1 MAYMLKYDSVHGR
14 FDGTVEADGDK
25 LIINGSPIQVT
36 TEMDPTKIPWGDAGA
51 DNVVESTGV
60 FTSEEGAAQ
69 HLVGGAKKVVISAPS
84 GDAPM
89 FVMGVNHEKY
99 DGQNVVSNASC
110 TTNCLAPLA
119 KAIDDAYGLKE
130 GLMTTVHAATATQ
143 PTQDGPSKKD
153 WRGGRNAYMNI
164 IPAST
169 GAAKA
174 VALAMPELK
183 GKLQKS
189 TVIERSGHKIGLI
202 GLVTEDV
209 VDISSPGDNII
220 FTDAITAA
228 QAEVDSLTA
237 AGVGII
243 ILMSHSSYEIDKEI
257 AANTTGIDVIV
268 GGHDN
273 AYLSNISDRAKG
285 PYPTVVNGTQIV
297 QAYAY
302 GKYLGELSVVFDDEG
317 EVISAT
323 GEPITIDGSVN
334 ENSQIVAR
342 LDELEKPITDLK
354 ETLVGNVSS
363 SLNGDRAV
371 CRVQECDMGNMIT
384 DAMRAAGMEKGYSIA
399 LANSGGIRASLDAGQ
414 VTLGEIMTILPFQN
428 TMSTFKVTGKQ
439 LLAAIEN
446 GVSQVEDGSGRFP
459 QVSGMRFSFDASKPA
474 NERVTSIE
482 IQESNGSFSALNL
495 YGTYGMVSNNFIR
508 AGGDGYKMF
517 RAATDIY
524 DFGPDLADVVV
535 DYIKANPGYSGFT
548 DNRITQVK

>member
-1 MAYMLKYDSVHGR
+1 MKHLYKMHSIGLQKIIPGVLLSFFVTLGFFSQSSIAASHKVLNLTILHTNDFHARFRPISKYDNNCSAENNAEGKCFGGSARLITAIEDARSRHENTVLL
-14 FDGTVEADGDK
+14 DGGDQFQGTLFYNLYKGKVAAEMMNKLGYDGMTVG
-25 LIINGSPIQVT
+25 
-36 TEMDPTKIPWGDAGA
+36 
-51 DNVVESTGV
+51 
-60 FTSEEGAAQ
+60 
-69 HLVGGAKKVVISAPS
+69 
-84 GDAPM
+84 
-89 FVMGVNHEKY
+89 NHEF
-99 DGQNVVSNASC
+99 D
-110 TTNCLAPLA
+110 
-119 KAIDDAYGLKE
+119 
-130 GLMTTVHAATATQ
+130 
-143 PTQDGPSKKD
+143 DGPETLRAFMD
-153 WRGGRNAYMNI
+153 AVNFPVLMANANVDME
-164 IPAST
+164 
-169 GAAKA
+169 
-174 VALAMPELK
+174 PELK

-459 QVSGMRFSFDASKPA
+459 QVSGMRFSFDSSKPA

-482 IQESNGSFSALNL
+482 IQESNGSFSALNI

-517 RAATDIY
+517 RSATDIY

-548 DNRITQVK
+548 DNRITQIK

>member
-1 MAYMLKYDSVHGR
+1 MILRQIHKMQSTGLQKIIPGILLSFVVALGFFSQSSIAASHKVLSLTILHTNDFHARFRPISKYDNNCSAENNAEGKCFGGSARLITAIEDARARHENTILL
-14 FDGTVEADGDK
+14 DGGDQFQGTLFYNLYKGKVAAEMMNKLGYDGMTVG
-25 LIINGSPIQVT
+25 
-36 TEMDPTKIPWGDAGA
+36 
-51 DNVVESTGV
+51 
-60 FTSEEGAAQ
+60 
-69 HLVGGAKKVVISAPS
+69 
-84 GDAPM
+84 
-89 FVMGVNHEKY
+89 NHEF
-99 DGQNVVSNASC
+99 D
-110 TTNCLAPLA
+110 
-119 KAIDDAYGLKE
+119 
-130 GLMTTVHAATATQ
+130 
-143 PTQDGPSKKD
+143 DGPETLRAFMD
-153 WRGGRNAYMNI
+153 AVNFPVLMANANVDME
-164 IPAST
+164 
-169 GAAKA
+169 
-174 VALAMPELK
+174 PELK
-183 GKLQKS
+183 GRLQKS

-220 FTDAITAA
+220 FTDAITAV

-257 AANTTGIDVIV
+257 AANTTGVDVIV

-273 AYLSNISDRAKG
+273 AYLSNVSDRAKG

-302 GKYLGELSVVFDDEG
+302 GKYLGELSVVFNDDG
-317 EVISAT
+317 EIMSAS

-334 ENSQIVAR
+334 EDSQIVAR

-354 ETLVGNVSS
+354 ETLVGNVST

-371 CRVQECDMGNMIT
+371 CRIQECDMGNMIT

-482 IQESNGSFSALNL
+482 IEESNGSFSALNL

-517 RAATDIY
+517 RSATDIY

>member
-1 MAYMLKYDSVHGR
+1 MKHLYKMHSIGLQKIIPGVLLSLVVALGFFSQSSIAASHKVLNLTILHTNDFHARFRPISKYDNNCSAENNAEGKCFGGSARLITAIEDARSRHENTVLL
-14 FDGTVEADGDK
+14 DGGDQFQGTLFYNLYKGKVAAEMMNKLGYDGMTVG
-25 LIINGSPIQVT
+25 
-36 TEMDPTKIPWGDAGA
+36 
-51 DNVVESTGV
+51 
-60 FTSEEGAAQ
+60 
-69 HLVGGAKKVVISAPS
+69 
-84 GDAPM
+84 
-89 FVMGVNHEKY
+89 NHEF
-99 DGQNVVSNASC
+99 D
-110 TTNCLAPLA
+110 
-119 KAIDDAYGLKE
+119 
-130 GLMTTVHAATATQ
+130 
-143 PTQDGPSKKD
+143 DGPKTLRAFMD
-153 WRGGRNAYMNI
+153 AVNFPVLMANANVDME
-164 IPAST
+164 
-169 GAAKA
+169 
-174 VALAMPELK
+174 PELK

-517 RAATDIY
+517 RSATDIY

>member
-1 MAYMLKYDSVHGR
+1 MKHIYKMQSIGLQKIIPGVLLSFLIVLGFFSQSSIAASHKVLNLTILHTNDFHARFRPISKYDNNCSAENNTEGKCFGGTARLITAVEDARARHENTILL
-14 FDGTVEADGDK
+14 DGGDQFQGTLFYNLYKGKVAAEMMNKLGYDGMTVG
-25 LIINGSPIQVT
+25 
-36 TEMDPTKIPWGDAGA
+36 
-51 DNVVESTGV
+51 
-60 FTSEEGAAQ
+60 
-69 HLVGGAKKVVISAPS
+69 
-84 GDAPM
+84 
-89 FVMGVNHEKY
+89 NHEF
-99 DGQNVVSNASC
+99 D
-110 TTNCLAPLA
+110 
-119 KAIDDAYGLKE
+119 
-130 GLMTTVHAATATQ
+130 
-143 PTQDGPSKKD
+143 DGPETLRAFMD
-153 WRGGRNAYMNI
+153 TVNFPVLMANADVDME
-164 IPAST
+164 
-169 GAAKA
+169 
-174 VALAMPELK
+174 PELK

-202 GLVTEDV
+202 GVVTEDV

-220 FTDAITAA
+220 FTDAITAV
-228 QAEVDSLTA
+228 QAEVDTLTA

-257 AANTTGIDVIV
+257 AANTTGVDVIV

-273 AYLSNISDRAKG
+273 AYLSNVSDRAKG

-459 QVSGMRFSFDASKPA
+459 QVSGMRFSFDSSKPA

-517 RAATDIY
+517 RSATDIY

-548 DNRITQVK
+548 DNRITQIK

>member
-1 MAYMLKYDSVHGR
+1 MHSIGLQKIIPGVLLSFFVTLGFFSQSSIAASHKVLNLTILHTNDFHARFRPISKYDNNCSAENNAEGKCFGGSARLITAIEDARSRHENTVLL
-14 FDGTVEADGDK
+14 DGGDQFQGTLFYNLYKGKVAAEMMNKLGYDGMTVG
-25 LIINGSPIQVT
+25 
-36 TEMDPTKIPWGDAGA
+36 
-51 DNVVESTGV
+51 
-60 FTSEEGAAQ
+60 
-69 HLVGGAKKVVISAPS
+69 
-84 GDAPM
+84 
-89 FVMGVNHEKY
+89 NHEF
-99 DGQNVVSNASC
+99 D
-110 TTNCLAPLA
+110 
-119 KAIDDAYGLKE
+119 
-130 GLMTTVHAATATQ
+130 
-143 PTQDGPSKKD
+143 DGPETLRAFMD
-153 WRGGRNAYMNI
+153 AVNFPVLMANANVDME
-164 IPAST
+164 
-169 GAAKA
+169 
-174 VALAMPELK
+174 PELK

-399 LANSGGIRASLDAGQ
+399 LANSGGIRASLDSGQ

-517 RAATDIY
+517 RSATDIY

-548 DNRITQVK
+548 DNRITQIK

>member
-1 MAYMLKYDSVHGR
+1 MLLSFVVTLGFFSQSSIAASHKVLNLTILHTNDFHARFRPISKYDNNCSAENNAEGKCFGGSARLVTAINEAR
-14 FDGTVEADGDK
+14 ARSDNSILVDGGDQFMGTLFYTYYKGKLAAEMMNKLGYDGMTVG
-25 LIINGSPIQVT
+25 
-36 TEMDPTKIPWGDAGA
+36 
-51 DNVVESTGV
+51 
-60 FTSEEGAAQ
+60 
-69 HLVGGAKKVVISAPS
+69 
-84 GDAPM
+84 
-89 FVMGVNHEKY
+89 NHEF
-99 DGQNVVSNASC
+99 D
-110 TTNCLAPLA
+110 
-119 KAIDDAYGLKE
+119 
-130 GLMTTVHAATATQ
+130 
-143 PTQDGPSKKD
+143 DGPETLRAFMD
-153 WRGGRNAYMNI
+153 AVNFPVLMANANVDME
-164 IPAST
+164 
-169 GAAKA
+169 
-174 VALAMPELK
+174 PELK

-354 ETLVGNVSS
+354 ETLVASNSTN
-363 SLNGDRAV
+363 LNGERDD
-371 CRVQECDMGNMIT
+371 CRVRECTMGNLIA
-384 DAMRAAGMEKGYSIA
+384 DAMRDAVSDKGYNIA
-399 LANSGGIRASLDAGQ
+399 LQNSGGIRASID
-414 VTLGEIMTILPFQN
+414 LGEVTMGEVLTVLPFQN
-428 TMSTFKVTGKQ
+428 TLATFKVTGEQ
-439 LLAAIEN
+439 LLAALEN
-446 GVSQVEDGSGRFP
+446 GVSQVEDVKGRFP
-459 QVSGMRFSFDASKPA
+459 QVSGLRFSFDASIA
-474 NERVTSIE
+474 SGEGR
-482 IQESNGSFSALNL
+482 IQSVEVDQNGSWVPLDIKA
-495 YGTYGMVSNNFIR
+495 TYGVVSNNFIR
-508 AGGDGYKMF
+508 GGGDGYKMF
-517 RAATDIY
+517 RQATDVY
-524 DFGPDLADVVV
+524 DFGPDLADIVA
-535 DYIKANPGYSGFT
+535 DFLAKNPNYQTSVEG
-548 DNRITQVK
+548 RINQM

>member
-1 MAYMLKYDSVHGR
+1 MKHIYKIQSIGLQKIIPGVLLSLVVTLGFFSQSSIAASHKVLNLTILHTNDFHARFRPISKYDNNCSAESNAEGKCFGGSARLITAIEDARSRHENTVLL
-14 FDGTVEADGDK
+14 DGGDQFQGTLFYNLYKGKVAAEMMNKLGYDGMTVG
-25 LIINGSPIQVT
+25 
-36 TEMDPTKIPWGDAGA
+36 
-51 DNVVESTGV
+51 
-60 FTSEEGAAQ
+60 
-69 HLVGGAKKVVISAPS
+69 
-84 GDAPM
+84 
-89 FVMGVNHEKY
+89 NHEF
-99 DGQNVVSNASC
+99 D
-110 TTNCLAPLA
+110 
-119 KAIDDAYGLKE
+119 
-130 GLMTTVHAATATQ
+130 
-143 PTQDGPSKKD
+143 DGPETLRAFMD
-153 WRGGRNAYMNI
+153 AVNFPVLMANANVDME
-164 IPAST
+164 
-169 GAAKA
+169 
-174 VALAMPELK
+174 PELK

-517 RAATDIY
+517 RSATDIY

>member
-1 MAYMLKYDSVHGR
+1 MKHLYKMHSIGLQKIIPGVLLSFVVALGFFSQSSIAASHKVLNLTILHTNDFHARFRPISKYDNNCSAESNAEGKCFGGSARLITAIEDARSRHENTVLL
-14 FDGTVEADGDK
+14 DGGDQFQGTLFYNLYKGKVAAEMMNKLGYDGMTVG
-25 LIINGSPIQVT
+25 
-36 TEMDPTKIPWGDAGA
+36 
-51 DNVVESTGV
+51 
-60 FTSEEGAAQ
+60 
-69 HLVGGAKKVVISAPS
+69 
-84 GDAPM
+84 
-89 FVMGVNHEKY
+89 NHEF
-99 DGQNVVSNASC
+99 D
-110 TTNCLAPLA
+110 
-119 KAIDDAYGLKE
+119 
-130 GLMTTVHAATATQ
+130 
-143 PTQDGPSKKD
+143 DGPETLRAFMD
-153 WRGGRNAYMNI
+153 AVNFPVLMANANVDME
-164 IPAST
+164 
-169 GAAKA
+169 
-174 VALAMPELK
+174 PELK

-317 EVISAT
+317 KVISAT

-517 RAATDIY
+517 RSATDIY

>member
-1 MAYMLKYDSVHGR
+1 MKHLYKMHSIGLQKIIPGVLLSLVVALGFFSQSSIAASHKVLNLTILHTNDFHARFRPISKYDNNCSAENNAEGKCFGGSARLITAIEDARSRHENTVLL
-14 FDGTVEADGDK
+14 DGGDQFQGTLFYNLYKGKVAAEMMNKLGYDGMTVG
-25 LIINGSPIQVT
+25 
-36 TEMDPTKIPWGDAGA
+36 
-51 DNVVESTGV
+51 
-60 FTSEEGAAQ
+60 
-69 HLVGGAKKVVISAPS
+69 
-84 GDAPM
+84 
-89 FVMGVNHEKY
+89 NHEF
-99 DGQNVVSNASC
+99 D
-110 TTNCLAPLA
+110 
-119 KAIDDAYGLKE
+119 
-130 GLMTTVHAATATQ
+130 
-143 PTQDGPSKKD
+143 DGPETLRAFMD
-153 WRGGRNAYMNI
+153 AVNFPVLMANANVDME
-164 IPAST
+164 
-169 GAAKA
+169 
-174 VALAMPELK
+174 PELK

-237 AGVGII
+237 DGVGII

-508 AGGDGYKMF
+508 GGGDGYKMF

>member
-1 MAYMLKYDSVHGR
+1 MHSIGLQKIIPGVLLSFFVTLGFFSQSSIAASHKVLNLTILHTNDFHARFRPISKYDNNCSAENNAEGKCFGGSARLITAIEDARARHENTVLL
-14 FDGTVEADGDK
+14 DGGDQFQGTLFYNLYKGKVAAEMMNKLGYDGMTVG
-25 LIINGSPIQVT
+25 
-36 TEMDPTKIPWGDAGA
+36 
-51 DNVVESTGV
+51 
-60 FTSEEGAAQ
+60 
-69 HLVGGAKKVVISAPS
+69 
-84 GDAPM
+84 
-89 FVMGVNHEKY
+89 NHEF
-99 DGQNVVSNASC
+99 D
-110 TTNCLAPLA
+110 
-119 KAIDDAYGLKE
+119 
-130 GLMTTVHAATATQ
+130 
-143 PTQDGPSKKD
+143 DGPETLRAFMD
-153 WRGGRNAYMNI
+153 AVNFPVLMANANVDME
-164 IPAST
+164 
-169 GAAKA
+169 
-174 VALAMPELK
+174 PELK

-459 QVSGMRFSFDASKPA
+459 QVSGIRFSFDASKPA

-517 RAATDIY
+517 RSATDIY

-548 DNRITQVK
+548 DNRITQIK

>member
-1 MAYMLKYDSVHGR
+1 MHSIGLQKIIPGVLLSFFVTLGFFSQSSIAASHKVLNLTILHTNDFHARFRPISKYDNNCSAENNAEGKCFGGSARLITAIEDARSRHENTVLL
-14 FDGTVEADGDK
+14 DGGDQFQGTLFYNLYKGKVAAEMMNKLGYDGMTVG
-25 LIINGSPIQVT
+25 
-36 TEMDPTKIPWGDAGA
+36 
-51 DNVVESTGV
+51 
-60 FTSEEGAAQ
+60 
-69 HLVGGAKKVVISAPS
+69 
-84 GDAPM
+84 
-89 FVMGVNHEKY
+89 NHEF
-99 DGQNVVSNASC
+99 D
-110 TTNCLAPLA
+110 
-119 KAIDDAYGLKE
+119 
-130 GLMTTVHAATATQ
+130 
-143 PTQDGPSKKD
+143 DGPETLRAFMD
-153 WRGGRNAYMNI
+153 AVNFPVLMANANVDME
-164 IPAST
+164 
-169 GAAKA
+169 
-174 VALAMPELK
+174 PELK

-495 YGTYGMVSNNFIR
+495 YGIYGMVSNNFIR

-517 RAATDIY
+517 RSATDIY

-548 DNRITQVK
+548 DNRITQIK

>member
-1 MAYMLKYDSVHGR
+1 MHSIGLQKIIPGVLLSFFVTLGFFSQSSIAASHKVLNLTILHTNDFHARFRPISKYDNNCSAENNAEGKCFGGSARLITAIEDARSRHENTVLL
-14 FDGTVEADGDK
+14 DGGDQFQGTLFYNLYKGKVAAEMMNKLGYDGMTVG
-25 LIINGSPIQVT
+25 
-36 TEMDPTKIPWGDAGA
+36 
-51 DNVVESTGV
+51 
-60 FTSEEGAAQ
+60 
-69 HLVGGAKKVVISAPS
+69 
-84 GDAPM
+84 
-89 FVMGVNHEKY
+89 NHEF
-99 DGQNVVSNASC
+99 D
-110 TTNCLAPLA
+110 
-119 KAIDDAYGLKE
+119 
-130 GLMTTVHAATATQ
+130 
-143 PTQDGPSKKD
+143 DGPETLRAFMD
-153 WRGGRNAYMNI
+153 AVNFPVLMANANVDME
-164 IPAST
+164 
-169 GAAKA
+169 
-174 VALAMPELK
+174 PELK

-237 AGVGII
+237 DGVGII

-517 RAATDIY
+517 RSATDIY

>member
-1 MAYMLKYDSVHGR
+1 LRQIHKMQSTGLQKIIPGILLSFVVALGFFSQSSIAASHKVLSLTILHTNDFHARFRPISKYDNNCSAENNAEGKCFGGSARLITAIEDARARHENTILL
-14 FDGTVEADGDK
+14 DGGDQFQGTLFYNLYKGKVAAEMMNKLGYDGMTVG
-25 LIINGSPIQVT
+25 
-36 TEMDPTKIPWGDAGA
+36 
-51 DNVVESTGV
+51 
-60 FTSEEGAAQ
+60 
-69 HLVGGAKKVVISAPS
+69 
-84 GDAPM
+84 
-89 FVMGVNHEKY
+89 NHEF
-99 DGQNVVSNASC
+99 D
-110 TTNCLAPLA
+110 
-119 KAIDDAYGLKE
+119 
-130 GLMTTVHAATATQ
+130 
-143 PTQDGPSKKD
+143 DGPETLRAFMD
-153 WRGGRNAYMNI
+153 AVNFPVLMANADVDME
-164 IPAST
+164 
-169 GAAKA
+169 
-174 VALAMPELK
+174 PELK
-183 GKLQKS
+183 GRLQKS

-220 FTDAITAA
+220 FTDAITAV

-257 AANTTGIDVIV
+257 AANTTGVDVIV

-273 AYLSNISDRAKG
+273 AYLSNVSDRAKG

-302 GKYLGELSVVFDDEG
+302 GKYLGELSVVFNDDG
-317 EVISAT
+317 EIMSAS

-334 ENSQIVAR
+334 EDSQIVAR

-354 ETLVGNVSS
+354 ETLVGNVST

-371 CRVQECDMGNMIT
+371 CRIQECDMGNMIT

-459 QVSGMRFSFDASKPA
+459 QVSGMRFSFDSSKPA

-482 IQESNGSFSALNL
+482 IEESNGTFSALNL

-517 RAATDIY
+517 RSATDIY

>member
-1 MAYMLKYDSVHGR
+1 MKHLYKMHSIGLQKIIPGVLLSFFVTLGFFSQSSIAASHKVLNLTILHTNDFHARFRPISKYDNNCSSENNAEGKCFGGSARLITAIEDARSRHENTVLL
-14 FDGTVEADGDK
+14 DGGDQFQGTLFYNLYKGKVAAEMMNKLGYDGMTVG
-25 LIINGSPIQVT
+25 
-36 TEMDPTKIPWGDAGA
+36 
-51 DNVVESTGV
+51 
-60 FTSEEGAAQ
+60 
-69 HLVGGAKKVVISAPS
+69 
-84 GDAPM
+84 
-89 FVMGVNHEKY
+89 NHEF
-99 DGQNVVSNASC
+99 D
-110 TTNCLAPLA
+110 
-119 KAIDDAYGLKE
+119 
-130 GLMTTVHAATATQ
+130 
-143 PTQDGPSKKD
+143 DGPKTLRAFMD
-153 WRGGRNAYMNI
+153 AVNFPVLMANANVDME
-164 IPAST
+164 
-169 GAAKA
+169 
-174 VALAMPELK
+174 PELK

-302 GKYLGELSVVFDDEG
+302 GKYLGELTVVFDDEG

-517 RAATDIY
+517 RSATDIY

-548 DNRITQVK
+548 DNRITQIK

>member
-1 MAYMLKYDSVHGR
+1 MYSIGLQKIIPGVLLSFVVALGFFSQSSIAASHKVLNLTILHTNDFHARFRPISKYDNNCSAENNAEGKCFGGSARLITAIEDARSRHENTVLL
-14 FDGTVEADGDK
+14 DGGDQFQGTLFYNLYKGKVAAEMMNKLGYDGMTVG
-25 LIINGSPIQVT
+25 
-36 TEMDPTKIPWGDAGA
+36 
-51 DNVVESTGV
+51 
-60 FTSEEGAAQ
+60 
-69 HLVGGAKKVVISAPS
+69 
-84 GDAPM
+84 
-89 FVMGVNHEKY
+89 NHEF
-99 DGQNVVSNASC
+99 D
-110 TTNCLAPLA
+110 
-119 KAIDDAYGLKE
+119 
-130 GLMTTVHAATATQ
+130 
-143 PTQDGPSKKD
+143 DGPETLRAFMD
-153 WRGGRNAYMNI
+153 AVNFPVLMANANVDME
-164 IPAST
+164 
-169 GAAKA
+169 
-174 VALAMPELK
+174 PELK

-517 RAATDIY
+517 RSATDIY

-548 DNRITQVK
+548 DNRITQIK

>member
-1 MAYMLKYDSVHGR
+1 MRQIHKTQSTGLQKIIPGILLSFVVALGFFSQSSIAASHKVLNLTILHTNDFHARFRPISKYDNNCSAENNAEGKCFGGSARLITAIEDARARHENTILL
-14 FDGTVEADGDK
+14 DGGDQFQGTLFYNLYKGKVAAEMMNKLGYDGMTVG
-25 LIINGSPIQVT
+25 
-36 TEMDPTKIPWGDAGA
+36 
-51 DNVVESTGV
+51 
-60 FTSEEGAAQ
+60 
-69 HLVGGAKKVVISAPS
+69 
-84 GDAPM
+84 
-89 FVMGVNHEKY
+89 NHEF
-99 DGQNVVSNASC
+99 D
-110 TTNCLAPLA
+110 
-119 KAIDDAYGLKE
+119 
-130 GLMTTVHAATATQ
+130 
-143 PTQDGPSKKD
+143 DGPETLRAFMD
-153 WRGGRNAYMNI
+153 AVNFPVLMANADVDME
-164 IPAST
+164 
-169 GAAKA
+169 
-174 VALAMPELK
+174 PELK
-183 GKLQKS
+183 GRLQKS

-220 FTDAITAA
+220 FTDAITAV

-257 AANTTGIDVIV
+257 AANTTGVDVIV

-273 AYLSNISDRAKG
+273 AYLSNVSDRAKG

-302 GKYLGELSVVFDDEG
+302 GKYLGELSVVFNDDG
-317 EVISAT
+317 EIMSAS

-354 ETLVGNVSS
+354 ETLVGNVST

-371 CRVQECDMGNMIT
+371 CRIQECDMGNMIT
-384 DAMRAAGMEKGYSIA
+384 DAMKAAGMEKGYSIA

-482 IQESNGSFSALNL
+482 IEESNGTFSALNL

-517 RAATDIY
+517 RSATDIY

>member
-1 MAYMLKYDSVHGR
+1 MHSIGLQKIIPGVLLSFFVTLGFFSQSSIAASHKVLNLTILHTNDFHARFRPISKYDNNCSAENNAEGKCFGGSARLITAIEDARSRHENTVLL
-14 FDGTVEADGDK
+14 DGGDQFQGTLFYNLYKGKVAAEMMNKLGYDGMTVG
-25 LIINGSPIQVT
+25 
-36 TEMDPTKIPWGDAGA
+36 
-51 DNVVESTGV
+51 
-60 FTSEEGAAQ
+60 
-69 HLVGGAKKVVISAPS
+69 
-84 GDAPM
+84 
-89 FVMGVNHEKY
+89 NHEF
-99 DGQNVVSNASC
+99 D
-110 TTNCLAPLA
+110 
-119 KAIDDAYGLKE
+119 
-130 GLMTTVHAATATQ
+130 
-143 PTQDGPSKKD
+143 DGPETLRAFMD
-153 WRGGRNAYMNI
+153 AVNFPVLMANANVDME
-164 IPAST
+164 
-169 GAAKA
+169 
-174 VALAMPELK
+174 PELK

-237 AGVGII
+237 DGVGII

-399 LANSGGIRASLDAGQ
+399 LANSGGIRASLDSGQ

-459 QVSGMRFSFDASKPA
+459 QVSGMRFSFDSSKPA

-482 IQESNGSFSALNL
+482 IQEGNGSFSALNL

-517 RAATDIY
+517 RSATDIY

>member
-1 MAYMLKYDSVHGR
+1 MQSTGLQKIIPGILLSFVVALGFFSQSSIAASHKVLNLTILHTNDFHARFRPISKYDNNCSAENNAEGKCFGGSARLITAIEDARARHENTILL
-14 FDGTVEADGDK
+14 DGGDQFQGTLFYNLYKGKVAAEMMNKLGYDGMTVG
-25 LIINGSPIQVT
+25 
-36 TEMDPTKIPWGDAGA
+36 
-51 DNVVESTGV
+51 
-60 FTSEEGAAQ
+60 
-69 HLVGGAKKVVISAPS
+69 
-84 GDAPM
+84 
-89 FVMGVNHEKY
+89 NHEF
-99 DGQNVVSNASC
+99 D
-110 TTNCLAPLA
+110 
-119 KAIDDAYGLKE
+119 
-130 GLMTTVHAATATQ
+130 
-143 PTQDGPSKKD
+143 DGPETLRAFMD
-153 WRGGRNAYMNI
+153 AVNFPVLMANANVDME
-164 IPAST
+164 
-169 GAAKA
+169 
-174 VALAMPELK
+174 PELK
-183 GKLQKS
+183 GRLQKS

-220 FTDAITAA
+220 FTDAITAV

-243 ILMSHSSYEIDKEI
+243 IVMSHSSYEIDKEI

-273 AYLSNISDRAKG
+273 AYLSNVSDRAKG

-317 EVISAT
+317 EIMSAS
-323 GEPITIDGSVN
+323 GEPITIDGSVS
-334 ENSQIVAR
+334 EDSQIVAR

-354 ETLVGNVSS
+354 ETLVGNVST

-371 CRVQECDMGNMIT
+371 CRIQECDMGNMIT

-482 IQESNGSFSALNL
+482 IEESNGTFSALNL

-517 RAATDIY
+517 RSATDIY

-548 DNRITQVK
+548 NNRITQVK

>member
-1 MAYMLKYDSVHGR
+1 MKHIYKMQSIALQKIIPGVLLSFLIVLGFFSQSSIAASHKVLNLTILHTNDFHARFRPISKYDNNCSAENNTEGKCFGGTARLITAVEDARARHENTILL
-14 FDGTVEADGDK
+14 DGGDQFQGTLFYNLYKGKVAAEMMNKLGYDGMTVG
-25 LIINGSPIQVT
+25 
-36 TEMDPTKIPWGDAGA
+36 
-51 DNVVESTGV
+51 
-60 FTSEEGAAQ
+60 
-69 HLVGGAKKVVISAPS
+69 
-84 GDAPM
+84 
-89 FVMGVNHEKY
+89 NHEF
-99 DGQNVVSNASC
+99 D
-110 TTNCLAPLA
+110 
-119 KAIDDAYGLKE
+119 
-130 GLMTTVHAATATQ
+130 
-143 PTQDGPSKKD
+143 DGPETLRAFMD
-153 WRGGRNAYMNI
+153 TVNFPVLMANADVDME
-164 IPAST
+164 
-169 GAAKA
+169 
-174 VALAMPELK
+174 PELK

-202 GLVTEDV
+202 GVVTEDV

-220 FTDAITAA
+220 FTDAITAV
-228 QAEVDSLTA
+228 QAEVDTLTA

-257 AANTTGIDVIV
+257 AANTTGVDVIV

-273 AYLSNISDRAKG
+273 AYLSNVSDRAKG

-317 EVISAT
+317 EIISAT

-334 ENSQIVAR
+334 EDSQIVAR

-384 DAMRAAGMEKGYSIA
+384 DAMRAAGIAKGYTIA

-446 GVSQVEDGSGRFP
+446 GVSEVEDGSGRFP
-459 QVSGMRFSFDASKPA
+459 QVSGMRFSFDMSKPA

-482 IQESNGSFSALNL
+482 IQESNGGFSALNL

-508 AGGDGYKMF
+508 GGGDGYKMF
-517 RAATDIY
+517 RSATEIY

-535 DYIKANPGYSGFT
+535 DYIKANPGYIGYT
-548 DNRITQVK
+548 DGRITQDK